1 MFSTCS
7 GCWPPLAKS
16 TRLGVVILFSSG
28 SSGAL
33 SRATETYGHVP
44 WCYFQSRGQHGTEA
58 AASRAVM
65 GRGFQRTGPSSLWVT
80 GRCGVWRPAIW
91 AGSCSGNR
99 RHHQQEGL
107 SMTRLWG
114 MVPPPASPH
123 PPPSYHNYME
133 HAGGCC
139 LADSAQGPG
148 LGTDRSRTGA

>member
-1 MFSTCS
+1 MLAAFGEVDTTWCCDSVFLGKFWGLVQGYGDLWSCPLVLFPEPGAAWHRGGGLQGCHGAWFSADRTLFPLGHWEVRSLETCD
-7 GCWPPLAKS
+7 
-16 TRLGVVILFSSG
+16 LG
-28 SSGAL
+28 
-33 SRATETYGHVP
+33 
-44 WCYFQSRGQHGTEA
+44 WK
-58 AASRAVM
+58 
-65 GRGFQRTGPSSLWVT
+65 
-80 GRCGVWRPAIW
+80 
-91 AGSCSGNR
+91 SCSGNR